1 MKKTLSIALATV
13 LMLTMTSCGLMEE
26 FVRETLGDE
35 AADEYRAQNEIA
47 LEKNQPLVGKTV
59 RVLCDGLSKTN
70 ETLCQGRTDQAK
82 IVFFPCDASRMGEY
96 VDVRIERADSY
107 ALYGTPV

>member
-1 MKKTLSIALATV
+1 MPDPVPDAVKSERFARLLAL
-13 LMLTMTSCGLMEE
+13 
-26 FVRETLGDE
+26 
-35 AADEYRAQNEIA
+35 QNEIA
-47 LEKNQPLVGKTV
+47 LEKNQLLVGKTV